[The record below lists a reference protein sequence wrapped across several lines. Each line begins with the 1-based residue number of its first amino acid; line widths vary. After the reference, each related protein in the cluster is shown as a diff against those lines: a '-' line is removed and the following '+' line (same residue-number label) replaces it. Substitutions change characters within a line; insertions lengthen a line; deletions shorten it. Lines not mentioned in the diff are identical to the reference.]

1 MSRSGNKKVA
11 RRFITRELPVV
22 RTNCELILTG
32 DTTVMDD
39 YADLAGPVPV
49 EE

>member
-1 MSRSGNKKVA
+1 M
-11 RRFITRELPVV
+11 
-22 RTNCELILTG
+22 NCRLVQSG